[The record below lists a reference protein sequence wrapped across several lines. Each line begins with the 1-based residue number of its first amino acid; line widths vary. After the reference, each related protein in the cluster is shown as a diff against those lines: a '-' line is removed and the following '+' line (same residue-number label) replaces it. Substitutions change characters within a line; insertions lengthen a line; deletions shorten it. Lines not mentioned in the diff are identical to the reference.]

1 MSSKQTAKL
10 QARIQSVTIQGF
22 RCLRDIQQL
31 ELPQLAVFIGGNGA
45 GKSTLIRFF
54 EMLGWMMKS
63 RNLREFVLRNG
74 GADDQLFLGGNVTPQ
89 IHAKLVL
96 TTDVGTNE
104 YRFDLVRR
112 NANDD
117 FFGKNEAFRFSD
129 KALGTSENWQELTD
143 IGLEASLPDQTDKTA
158 QTILHLLTECATLQ
172 FHDTS
177 PNAKLHTRRDVSD
190 CFRLRNDGG
199 NLAVVLLNLRGAE
212 PRRYTLIVQQIQ
224 RVLPQFQDFVLD
236 EEYGKVLLRWR
247 TRHADK
253 IIGSHLTSDGS
264 LRLFCLITLLNLPE
278 QQLPDIL
285 MFDEPEL
292 GLHPHAMTLVAAMI
306 KRVAQT
312 KQVFLATQSPYF
324 VDCFDLENIIIAS
337 NQGGETRLRN
347 LSVDQYRQWLGDD
360 YGISDIWL
368 EQAITADGIGAILK
382 SISSPSAGEMLHPW

>member
-1 MSSKQTAKL
+1 MNNKRNTKRQV
-10 QARIQSVTIQGF
+10 RIKSVTIQGF
-22 RCLRDIQQL
+22 RSLRNIEQL
-31 ELPQLAVFIGGNGA
+31 ELPQLAVLIGGNGA

-54 EMLGWMMKS
+54 EMLGWMMKG

-74 GADDQLFLGGNVTPQ
+74 GADDQLFLGAKITPQ
-89 IHAKLVL
+89 IHAELVL
-96 TTDVGTNE
+96 TTGAGTNE

-117 FFGKNEAFRFSD
+117 FFIKDEAFRFSD
-129 KALGTSENWQELTD
+129 KAYGTSAPWRELSD
-143 IGLEASLPDQTDKTA
+143 IGLEASLPDQTDQTA
-158 QTILHLLTECATLQ
+158 QTILRLLKGCATFQ

-177 PNAKLHTRRDVSD
+177 PNAKLHTRWDVSD
-190 CFRLRNDGG
+190 GFWLRNDGG
-199 NLAVVLLNLRGAE
+199 NLAAVLLNLQRAE
-212 PRRYTLIVQQIQ
+212 PKRYALIVKQIE
-224 RVLPQFQDFVLD
+224 RVLPQFQNFVLE

-247 TRHADK
+247 TRHGDK

-278 QQLPDIL
+278 KQLPDIL

-292 GLHPHAMTLVAAMI
+292 GLHPHAITLIAAMI

-312 KQVFLATQSPYF
+312 RQVFLATQSPYF

-337 NQGGETRLRN
+337 SQEGETRLHN
-347 LSVDQYRQWLGDD
+347 LPAEQYRQWLNDD

-368 EQAITADGIGAILK
+368 EQAISDNGIGGAT
-382 SISSPSAGEMLHPW
+382 